1 LASTLQQAILKV
13 SDPILSD
20 TCYSSNTFDRS
31 IVYCAFN
38 SDGDHKSNACFG
50 DSGGPL
56 IYYKDNKWHIYGNEC
71 SKMYSFINKIYC
83 NYLRYRKLYFD
94 RYKCKIL

>member
-1 LASTLQQAILKV
+1 LILRGSINGKDSKTVLASNLQQAILKI

-20 TCYSSNTFDRS
+20 ICYSSNTFDRS

-38 SDGDHKSNACFG
+38 SDGDHQSNACFG

-56 IYYKDNKWHIYGNEC
+56 IYYKDNKWHIYGNKRLLEL
-71 SKMYSFINKIYC
+71 IAN
-83 NYLRYRKLYFD
+83 N
-94 RYKCKIL
+94 